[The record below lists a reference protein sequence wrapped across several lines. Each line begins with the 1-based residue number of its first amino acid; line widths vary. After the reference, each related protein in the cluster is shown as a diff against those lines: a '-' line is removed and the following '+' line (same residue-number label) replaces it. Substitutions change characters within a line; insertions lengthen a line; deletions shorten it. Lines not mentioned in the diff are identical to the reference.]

1 MASESV
7 VERGARIIAEQQAAT
22 QAAADQLAA
31 EAREQ
36 ELLAT
41 GTANIVAL
49 LTTVM
54 ARLVSL
60 EETVATLNR
69 QVVASRIRRP
79 VRDEDGTII
88 YVVDELM
95 GAATVAEPDGDD

>member
-7 VERGARIIAEQQAAT
+7 VERGARILAEQQAAA
-22 QAAADQLAA
+22 QAAADQVAA

-36 ELLAT
+36 ELLAL
-41 GTANIVAL
+41 GTANIVSL
-49 LTTVM
+49 LTTVLD
-54 ARLVSL
+54 RLVSL
-60 EETVATLNR
+60 EATVATLNQ

-79 VRDEDGTII
+79 VRDETGTII

-95 GAATVAEPDGDD
+95 GAAPVAEPDGDF